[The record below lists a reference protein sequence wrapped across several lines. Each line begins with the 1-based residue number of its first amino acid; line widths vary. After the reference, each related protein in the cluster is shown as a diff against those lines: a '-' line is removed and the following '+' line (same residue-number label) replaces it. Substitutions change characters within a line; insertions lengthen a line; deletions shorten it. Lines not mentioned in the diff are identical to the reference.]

1 MEQMILP
8 LGGVEVDFR
17 TATQWME
24 AGESVKRA
32 TWTGKSLSLVK
43 KSGDKGPGTLTVTEG
58 KESKPWH
65 STFEEMAESDWV
77 LVE

>member
-24 AGESVKRA
+24 AGERVKRA
-32 TWTGKSLSLVK
+32 GWVGKSLSLTK
-43 KSGDKGPGTLTVTEG
+43 KAGDKGPGTLTVTEG
-58 KESKPWH
+58 KATTPWH
-65 STFEEMAESDWV
+65 ATFEEMQESDWV